1 MSAYKMRDAADNLEQ
16 IAEKMQE
23 LLEQA
28 SETVKEIDEL
38 GEDIGSDLGLEFD
51 NYIMPHLRI
60 RLGEDGGG
68 YMSNE
73 KGLVDLANRAREQ
86 ADELE
91 HMVDDE
97 EE

>member
-1 MSAYKMRDAADNLEQ
+1 MSAYKMRDAADTLEQ
-16 IAEKMQE
+16 IAEQMQE

-38 GEDIGSDLGLEFD
+38 GEDIGSDLGLEFN
-51 NYIMPHLRI
+51 NYII